1 MLWYFVRLYT
11 LFNKELRLRI
21 EELWMGKLRKAAIV
35 YFKKSV
41 ASYNLS
47 DERMRGLL
55 SGNINGYSNA

>member
-1 MLWYFVRLYT
+1 VRLYT